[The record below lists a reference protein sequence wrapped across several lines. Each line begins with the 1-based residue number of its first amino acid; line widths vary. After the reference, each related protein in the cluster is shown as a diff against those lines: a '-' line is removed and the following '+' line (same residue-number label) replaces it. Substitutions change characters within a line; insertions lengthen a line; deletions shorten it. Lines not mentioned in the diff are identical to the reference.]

1 MRTKLVLA
9 ALTTTPSTS
18 SKMLKRPSHV
28 PAECVIAGLPYWH
41 ETSDYPRQPLPTR
54 NGDGCLSFPDHPS
67 FRPSLSPREMFR
79 AGAFGGTYYRPIAS
93 KTAKCSYDVGV
104 HLEFPPDWFEGLD
117 ISHMVTSEVYR
128 KEVNKYGVKSGNDL
142 NFWETKGW
150 MREQDPYGW
159 VQWYCRFYLGRRTE
173 DDIRQVSRWVK
184 AIGDKGRWRTF
195 LVGQCVKSGK
205 AWDDYTASPVTR
217 QTLLHWGYELTE
229 EEFDRLAGPIRKGKS
244 IVYLGKVA
252 NSEDQTDPA
261 KDANTHA
268 GTNRSTR
275 RSTRKSK
282 RQKKQR

>member
-1 MRTKLVLA
+1 MRTKQVLA
-9 ALTTTPSTS
+9 ALTTAPS
-18 SKMLKRPSHV
+18 SKMPKRPSHV
-28 PAECVIAGLPYWH
+28 PAECVIAGLPYWY
-41 ETSDYPRQPLPTR
+41 ETSEYPRQPLPTR
-54 NGDGCLSFPDHPS
+54 DGDGCLSFPDHKS
-67 FRPSLSPREMFR
+67 FQPSLTPREIFR
-79 AGAFGGTYYRPIAS
+79 AGAFGGTYYRPIVS

-128 KEVNKYGVKSGNDL
+128 KDVNKYGVKSGNDL
-142 NFWETKGW
+142 DFWENKGW

-205 AWDDYTASPVTR
+205 TWDDCTASPVTR

-244 IVYLGKVA
+244 VVYLGKVA
-252 NSEDQTDPA
+252 NGEAETAP
-261 KDANTHA
+261 KDAITRA
-268 GTNRSTR
+268 DTTRDRSTR
-275 RSTRKSK
+275 HSK
-282 RQKKQR
+282 RRRKR